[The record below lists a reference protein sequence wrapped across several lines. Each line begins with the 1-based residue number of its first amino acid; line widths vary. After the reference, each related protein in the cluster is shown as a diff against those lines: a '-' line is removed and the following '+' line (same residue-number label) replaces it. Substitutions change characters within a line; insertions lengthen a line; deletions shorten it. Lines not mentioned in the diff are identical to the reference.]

1 MGRLRSC
8 QHAARPVV
16 GEGRV
21 ASIPSLGA
29 FEGGTVYT
37 VTLLTLD
44 QADRRVI
51 MFGGKGGVG
60 KTTSSAATALHYAL
74 TGRRTL
80 IITSDYT
87 PSLSDIFEVEVGP
100 QERDIPAVD
109 GLYALEI
116 DPDEVIRQWKKKFG
130 PQVYEA
136 ASALVDMPYDELV
149 DYVAMAPGIQEEFML
164 DYILERIR
172 EQRYDVIVWD
182 TAPAGDTLRLLDLPR
197 RFIEHLRTA
206 PKVYIGVRD
215 ALNLSRTPFLDLI
228 ESWKALAREVT
239 AFFSDPENVA
249 FVLVTIPEAL
259 GVYQTRRVK
268 RDLEAHGIDVRHLV
282 INHVVVNPSCDFLRR
297 RREMQQP
304 YIEMLEHEYGD
315 EVDMV
320 KVPLMPYEVKGIDRL
335 REVESR
341 LFAPC
346 DGADPCEPK
355 PCEG

>member
-1 MGRLRSC
+1 
-8 QHAARPVV
+8 
-16 GEGRV
+16 
-21 ASIPSLGA
+21 
-29 FEGGTVYT
+29 
-37 VTLLTLD
+37 
-44 QADRRVI
+44 

-74 TGRRTL
+74 AGRRTL

-87 PSLSDIFEVEVGP
+87 PSLSDIFEVDVGP
-100 QERDIPAVD
+100 RERDIPGVE

-116 DPDEVIRQWKKKFG
+116 DPDEVMRRWKKKFG
-130 PQVYEA
+130 PEVYEA

-172 EQRYDVIVWD
+172 EERYDVIVWD

-206 PKVYIGVRD
+206 PKVYMGVRD
-215 ALNLSRTPFLDLI
+215 AFNLSRTPFLDLI

-239 AFFSDPENVA
+239 DFFSDPENVE
-249 FVLVTIPEAL
+249 FILVTIPEAL

-282 INHVVVNPSCDFLRR
+282 INHVVVDPCCEFLSRR
-297 RREMQQP
+297 RDMQQP
-304 YIEMLEHEYGD
+304 YIEMLEDEYGD
-315 EVDMV
+315 DVDLV
-320 KVPLMPYEVKGIDRL
+320 QVPLMPYEVKGIARL

-341 LFAPC
+341 LFAPH
-346 DGADPCEPK
+346 DGAK
-355 PCEG
+355 PCEGRA